1 MTTAWHSCPGEEPR
15 PGWGGEGE
23 GPVRSS
29 VMEREIF
36 ALWAPEPAKEPSL
49 ACPSGRRQEVAKL
62 PSLQPALRCMSP
74 LQSPVGTVHS
84 APHPRLRASLL
95 GEVGRMGGMRAMQD
109 TFAYKCVLWEHPP
122 PTHLRSPGRSRK
134 PPCHPLGGPRGGVD
148 SVACLRWGICVLGLG
163 LHLLAGVLW
172 GRCSGSLGPK
182 IPPTLSLVSVG
193 MRPWGRVSMPCP
205 R

>member
-1 MTTAWHSCPGEEPR
+1 MTEAWHSCPGEEPR
-15 PGWGGEGE
+15 PGWGGGGE

-29 VMEREIF
+29 DMEREIF
-36 ALWAPEPAKEPSL
+36 ALWAPEHAKEPSL
-49 ACPSGRRQEVAKL
+49 ARPSGRRQEVAKL

-95 GEVGRMGGMRAMQD
+95 GEVGRMGGMRASHRQLCLQVRPVG
-109 TFAYKCVLWEHPP
+109 TS
-122 PTHLRSPGRSRK
+122 PTHTSRSPGRSRK

-172 GRCSGSLGPK
+172 GRCSGSLGPQ